1 MTIPSISAHG
11 NRIYLRKLADLD
23 DALELMYF
31 GLKGMTR
38 EADDLLP
45 TYGLSRAHHRIMFVI
60 ARHEG
65 VDVGTLIAALGVT
78 KQAANRPM
86 RRLFEGRFVAATREP
101 GRHRNK
107 ALHFTQLGRDVERKA
122 SDCERAV
129 MRAAFERAGKCGRT
143 AWSSVESRT
152 RVPTRKS
159 HDSRSVCFRRRCVA
173 HRLIA
178 L

>member
-1 MTIPSISAHG
+1 MTIPSISAHV
-11 NRIYLRKLADLD
+11 NRLYLKKLEDLD

-38 EADDLLP
+38 EADDLLA

-107 ALHFTQLGRDVERKA
+107 TLHLTELGYDVERKA

-129 MRAAFERAGKCGRT
+129 MRAAFERAGRGGRK
-143 AWSSVESRT
+143 AWSTVMSA
-152 RVPTRKS
+152 
-159 HDSRSVCFRRRCVA
+159 VA
-173 HRLIA
+173 EHA
-178 L
+178 